1 MRDERTKGIPMVL
14 ETPTEE
20 VWPKEVEILQR
31 MTDTAIPES
40 ELDFD
45 AMAEEI
51 RVEAKKHEKEP
62 VKKEKKPAASKKGK
76 SAVKGKKGKKD
87 EDDSDSDSGHDHE
100 DD

>member
-31 MTDTAIPES
+31 MADTAIPES

-76 SAVKGKKGKKD
+76 TAVKGKKGKKD
-87 EDDSDSDSGHDHE
+87 EDDSDSGHDHE